1 MNGYYINLDHRTD
14 RKIHFDK
21 NVKSNPFFKNINRFS
36 AIKES
41 KGYIGC
47 SKSHIGVLQKCLDI
61 DGEYFMI
68 CEDDLQ
74 INNNESLENF
84 ITNFNKIKNVD
95 KWDLITLT
103 PYYCQLHHE
112 QDNTMIQCNF
122 IRLITSQ
129 TASGYIIKKNFI
141 KILLDNFKYSMNK
154 LSKGEQY
161 SVYALDQYW
170 KNLFRSHNIYAFK
183 NTINT
188 YNLHILLNYQNNLVI
203 EMQRYF

>member
-1 MNGYYINLDHRTD
+1 MNGYYINLDYRTD

-21 NVKSNPFFKNINRFS
+21 NVKSNSFFKNINRFS

-41 KGYIGC
+41 NGYIGC
-47 SKSHIGVLQKCLDI
+47 SKSHIEVLEKCLDK

-103 PYYCQLHHE
+103 PYYCQPHHE
-112 QDNTMIQCNF
+112 QDNTMLQCNF

-129 TASGYIIKKNFI
+129 TTTAYIIKKTFI
-141 KILLDNFKYSMNK
+141 KILLDNIKYSMNK
-154 LSKGEQY
+154 LSNGEDNKF
-161 SVYALDQYW
+161 VIDQYW
-170 KNLFRSHNIYAFK
+170 KNLFPSHNIYVFK
-183 NTINT
+183 NIFASQLSG
-188 YNLHILLNYQNNLVI
+188 YSDNLKEYANYK
-203 EMQRYF
+203 Y